1 MSEDTLE
8 QAFKI
13 KNFIKEF
20 PTYGTL
26 YNHNTMIELE
36 ERYKYG

>member
-26 YNHNTMIELE
+26 YNHNVKETCLDL
-36 ERYKYG
+36 RKK